1 MFDPVSKSLV
11 SRERAVWAP
20 PEGRRMTTTSHIQA
34 SGHRRLALV
43 AALAAALGL
52 MLAGGYG
59 VTSANANRGVEL
71 ATAAPFQPTPFVGC
85 ASGC

>member
-1 MFDPVSKSLV
+1 
-11 SRERAVWAP
+11 
-20 PEGRRMTTTSHIQA
+20 MTTTSHIQA

-59 VTSANANRGVEL
+59 VASTTGHGGTDLASAGPML
-71 ATAAPFQPTPFVGC
+71 PTPF
-85 ASGC
+85 SGCTSRC